1 MQKKLI
7 NILFLLTM
15 LAFGNSAQAKLF
27 NGEEFYLDN
36 GLRVIVIPNH
46 RAPIVKHMV
55 WYKAGSIDEPL
66 GKGGEAHLLEHL
78 MFRGT
83 RKIKG
88 NRFNEIMEAN
98 GAESNAFTSTDMT
111 AYHQGLD
118 ISRLEL
124 AMFLEADR
132 MQNLEISDKDFALER
147 DIVFQERKQR
157 IDNNPAA
164 YFGEALRRSLWLDH
178 QYARPV
184 TGMPEEILALTKEDV
199 EAFYNKFYAPNN
211 AVLVLSGDIDVKT
224 AKLLAEKYYG
234 KLKRRETPERLEMPK
249 LEESQRSRIEM
260 SRSQIK
266 GVRVSRNFAAPSY
279 KTAPEYIYAL
289 SVLSAYMG
297 EGETSK
303 LYKKLVLEDRKA
315 LTVGTAYDP
324 AARSYGTFTISAIP
338 QEGVSPE
345 ELLEAVDA
353 AWAEALVQLD
363 NAELEKVKQKMLAGL
378 VYLKDNPNDAANIA
392 GSLAV
397 IGMPLQEIE
406 AQEEKIRA
414 VKLADVRKAAQKLTE
429 ESAQITGILRPEKK
443 GGR

>member
-88 NRFNEIMEAN
+88 NRFNEIMEVN

-178 QYARPV
+178 PYARPV

-234 KLKRRETPERLEMPK
+234 KLKRRETPDVWKCQSMKKASVRELRCPGL
-249 LEESQRSRIEM
+249 S
-260 SRSQIK
+260 K

-279 KTAPEYIYAL
+279 NTAPEYIYAL